1 MFNFISRYFAL
12 NRRERNGTIV
22 MAGMLVTLLLV
33 KLGIRYVYHPD
44 VPEVVIIRLDHLLS
58 QVKANKPLTV
68 LDAKVDKPAV
78 LKIFDPNQISY
89 QEALDL
95 GFEQKTAHILLHF
108 RKKGGVFRA
117 PKDLIKLYGMKP
129 AFYER
134 LKPYIKIDLETEK
147 EKLYRAEKKPN
158 LFKAIKPQKIYLEI
172 NSADSLAWLKLPGI
186 GPGYTH
192 MILKYRKQMGGF
204 YATDQLKEIYRFSDT
219 LYKQIEAYLTVD
231 TSVIQK
237 IPVNSV
243 EFKVML
249 RHPYIKY
256 EGTKCIFAL
265 KKNKRIEAAD
275 LIRSSCFSREQ
286 LTKVLKYLNFE

>member
-1 MFNFISRYFAL
+1 
-12 NRRERNGTIV
+12 
-22 MAGMLVTLLLV
+22 
-33 KLGIRYVYHPD
+33 
-44 VPEVVIIRLDHLLS
+44 
-58 QVKANKPLTV
+58 
-68 LDAKVDKPAV
+68 
-78 LKIFDPNQISY
+78 
-89 QEALDL
+89 
-95 GFEQKTAHILLHF
+95 
-108 RKKGGVFRA
+108 
-117 PKDLIKLYGMKP
+117 
-129 AFYER
+129 
-134 LKPYIKIDLETEK
+134 
-147 EKLYRAEKKPN
+147 
-158 LFKAIKPQKIYLEI
+158 
-172 NSADSLAWLKLPGI
+172 
-186 GPGYTH
+186 
-192 MILKYRKQMGGF
+192 MGGF